1 MRILQSHAEFI
12 EYEPIQKEISSA
24 EEVERK
30 KYRLDETLV
39 LFVSVEKD
47 DDDDIALRAIQ
58 ETKTFLGKIG
68 INRVLIYPFAH
79 LTQNPAGPV
88 KALRTLEE
96 MERRAKEL
104 TIETHRAPFGWN
116 KQFQLKIKGHPLAEQ
131 FRVYAGGEVVGKVET
146 EQRVRRMGKRPAVQ
160 AERLSES
167 DHRVIGPKLDLY
179 SFHEAGPGVA
189 FLHQKGVVLRNVLL
203 DFWRREHEKNGYL
216 EISTPI
222 LLNRNLWEIS
232 GHWEH
237 FREMMFMTEAEDQ
250 EFALKPMNCP
260 GAMLVYKT
268 KTRSYR
274 ELPLRLAELGL
285 VSRNELSGV
294 LAGLFRVRVFTQ
306 DDAHIFVN
314 PEQLEDEIIRV
325 IDLVDSFYSVFG
337 FEYRVELST
346 RPEKAMGS
354 LELWNKAEAALTQAL
369 QKRGTEYK
377 LNPGEGAFYGP
388 KIDFHITDSLGRSW
402 QLATIQ
408 LDFQMSERF
417 DLSYIGEDGRYH
429 RPVII
434 HRVILGSIE
443 RFIGI
448 LVEHYQAKFPVWL
461 SPIQVR
467 VLPIGREDAE
477 YAEGVKANLATS
489 GIRVDSD
496 LEPKTIEYK
505 IRNAILEKIPYM
517 VIVGPKERQSGMVA
531 IRDRLGKVNYS
542 VSLDEFVEKLGKEIR
557 DKK

>member
-24 EEVERK
+24 EEVERR
-30 KYRLDETLV
+30 KYRVDDTLV
-39 LFVSVEKD
+39 LFVCVEEGD
-47 DDDDIALRAIQ
+47 DNDIAVRAV
-58 ETKTFLGKIG
+58 EDVKTFLGKIG
-68 INRVLIYPFAH
+68 INRLLIYPFAH
-79 LTQNPAGPV
+79 LSQNLAEPV

-96 MERRAKEL
+96 MERRSREL
-104 TIETHRAPFGWN
+104 AIETHRAPFGWN

-131 FRVYAGGEVVGKVET
+131 FRVYGGQEIVGKVEPG
-146 EQRVRRMGKRPAVQ
+146 QRARKMGKRPAVQ
-160 AERLSES
+160 AEKLSES
-167 DHRVIGPKLDLY
+167 DHRVIGPRLDLY
-179 SFHEAGPGVA
+179 SFHEAGPGMA
-189 FLHQKGVVLRNVLL
+189 FLHHKGVVLRNILL
-203 DFWRREHEKNGYL
+203 QFWRMEHEKNGYL

-237 FREMMFMTEAEDQ
+237 FKEMMFMTETEDQ

-268 KTRSYR
+268 NTRSYK

-306 DDAHIFVN
+306 DDAHIFVT

-325 IDLVDSFYSVFG
+325 IELVDYFYSVFG

-354 LELWNKAEAALTQAL
+354 IELWNKAEAALMQAL
-369 QKRGTEYK
+369 QRRGTEYK

-388 KIDFHITDSLGRSW
+388 KIDFHIKDSLGRSW
-402 QLATIQ
+402 QLATLQ
-408 LDFQMSERF
+408 VDFQMSERF
-417 DLSYIGEDGRYH
+417 DLNFIGEDGRYH

-443 RFIGI
+443 RFVGI

-467 VLPIGREDAE
+467 VLPIGREDLE
-477 YAEGVKANLATS
+477 YAERVRSDLAAS

-496 LEPKTIEYK
+496 SESKTIEYR
-505 IRNAILEKIPYM
+505 IRNAILDKVPYM
-517 VIVGPKERQSGMVA
+517 VIVGPKERQSNTVA
-531 IRDRLGKVNYS
+531 IRDRSGRVDYS
-542 VSLDEFVEKLGKEIR
+542 VSPIEFVERLRNEIR
-557 DKK
+557 EKK